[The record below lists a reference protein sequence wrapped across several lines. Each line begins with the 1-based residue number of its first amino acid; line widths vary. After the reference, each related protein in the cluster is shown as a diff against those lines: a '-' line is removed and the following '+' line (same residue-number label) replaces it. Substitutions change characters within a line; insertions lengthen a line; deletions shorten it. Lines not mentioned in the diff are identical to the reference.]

1 MRVLRLIK
9 WLLLAG
15 GLALGLP
22 GHASAG
28 TLCVI
33 GYCDDTRPEAP
44 GHVGGAIDPI
54 GPVGSSP
61 LNLLQMIPS
70 VQENGAW
77 EYMFHVGYYGKF
89 DIASFALPNVS
100 AWKLG
105 ALLPEHWTF
114 NLLPAS
120 ESTLDTAVW
129 TRRVDAVG
137 INSAVPLFVFRSTYA
152 PTSVVLE
159 VVDTDGRLWKNEVFL
174 PLTPEALAAGYSL
187 APLPAVPEPSG
198 VLLSAVGAAVVAL
211 KRRKA

>member
-15 GLALGLP
+15 GLAMGLP

-28 TLCVI
+28 SLCVI
-33 GYCDDTRPEAP
+33 GHCDDTRPEAP
-44 GHVGGAIDPI
+44 GHVGGAI

-70 VQENGAW
+70 VQENGEW

-89 DIASFALPNVS
+89 DIESLALPSVS
-100 AWKLG
+100 AWKLR

-120 ESTLDTAVW
+120 EGTLDTAVW

-137 INSAVPLFVFRSTYA
+137 INSAVPLFIFRSTYA

-159 VVDTDGRLWKNEVFL
+159 VVDTDGRLWKNEVLL

-187 APLPAVPEPSG
+187 ASLPAVPEPSA
-198 VLLSAVGAAVVAL
+198 VLLSAMGAAVVAL